1 MSPIHVETADI
12 PSYAASK
19 VMTMITIT
27 GAAAEAVRSLVV
39 LAEAEVVSEAEAVS
53 VEAALAEE
61 WAEAVVPVGEGC
73 VPAPDAP
80 DAPDAPPQW
89 VLWFS
94 PFRMEV
100 SAPGRNVSS
109 CGFGG

>member
-27 GAAAEAVRSLVV
+27 GAAEAVRSLVV

-61 WAEAVVPVGEGC
+61 WAEAVVPV
-73 VPAPDAP
+73 
-80 DAPDAPPQW
+80 
-89 VLWFS
+89 L
-94 PFRMEV
+94 V
-100 SAPGRNVSS
+100 SKINVIQCPS
-109 CGFGG
+109 FEIN

>member
-39 LAEAEVVSEAEAVS
+39 LAEAEVVSEEAVSEAEAVS

-61 WAEAVVPVGEGC
+61 WAEAVVPV
-73 VPAPDAP
+73 
-80 DAPDAPPQW
+80 
-89 VLWFS
+89 L
-94 PFRMEV
+94 V
-100 SAPGRNVSS
+100 SKINVIQCPS
-109 CGFGG
+109 FEIN